1 MLFDEVTRRCIVSD
15 TMFRICIP
23 GEVKRATARH
33 KQTCG
38 CVTCITMYS
47 QLITLVAYRKM
58 RLGKMQAEIDNQG
71 DSDQKEK
78 LQSVY
83 HQYYADVMLPN
94 GMPRLVSTREV
105 MCSILCP
112 TVDDTNIH
120 RLQCACGHCNQCPKG

>member
-1 MLFDEVTRRCIVSD
+1 
-15 TMFRICIP
+15 
-23 GEVKRATARH
+23 
-33 KQTCG
+33 
-38 CVTCITMYS
+38 MYS

-58 RLGKMQAEIDNQG
+58 RLGKMRAEIDNQG

-94 GMPRLVSTREV
+94 GTPHLASTREA

-120 RLQCACGHCNQCPKG
+120 QLNVPVVIVTNARKAIFQLPKNLLTSQPRTLPFIPIDPLVSVLSTAKWAVPFQLVS